1 MKRIVTLCMA
11 CIMLRGSV
19 LAISAAG
26 FAGAGS
32 GLSGSD
38 AGMVSQEIASSEGD
52 VSDIGN
58 TARTGD
64 VQNGIG
70 MTDGAMNG
78 ESSADIPSETGEIGS
93 ESTDPGENSTADSD
107 NSADSTQSG
116 SSDQDSGVSWFS
128 VILAIVIVAA
138 IAALIVALLPRRNR
152 M

>member
-52 VSDIGN
+52 SSDVGN

-64 VQNGIG
+64 APNGIG
-70 MTDGAMNG
+70 MTDGAVTG
-78 ESSADIPSETGEIGS
+78 ESSADIPSETGEIGP
-93 ESTDPGENSTADSD
+93 ESTNPGENSTADSD
-107 NSADSTQSG
+107 NSADSIQSG
-116 SSDQDSGVSWFS
+116 SSDQDGGVSWFS